1 MSVSVQKNG
10 NTNQDKGNLVL
21 GVDTGESK
29 IILIVN
35 FNCDKS
41 H

>member
-1 MSVSVQKNG
+1 MSVSVQKNE

-21 GVDTGESK
+21 DVDTGESK
-29 IILIVN
+29 TILIVH
-35 FNCDKS
+35 FICDKS